1 MNAAMYL
8 LYTTHPGWLVVL
20 SFIVGANAGA
30 LGVLVIDACKAR
42 GGRRARC

>member
-20 SFIVGANAGA
+20 SFIVGANAGV
-30 LGVLVIDACKAR
+30 LGVLVLDVWKAR
-42 GGRRARC
+42 GGRDA